1 MKLLKKV
8 LITIGREYGSGGKA
22 IAEAREGI
30 FEGHGGPF
38 GAVIVKDGKISTS
51 KYMTRT

>member
-22 IAEAREGI
+22 IAEALGSRRQ
-30 FEGHGGPF
+30 
-38 GAVIVKDGKISTS
+38 SL
-51 KYMTRT
+51 

>member
-22 IAEAREGI
+22 IAEAL
-30 FEGHGGPF
+30 
-38 GAVIVKDGKISTS
+38 AGKISTS
-51 KYMTRT
+51 KFMTRT

>member
-22 IAEAREGI
+22 IAEALGQSI
-30 FEGHGGPF
+30 
-38 GAVIVKDGKISTS
+38 
-51 KYMTRT
+51 